1 VCACI
6 DCLPAF
12 VHAIADGV
20 NEGGY
25 HEPSLEPS
33 TASRDPR
40 SRTPSRNSPRT
51 SKTASSISSF
61 DACLGPSFIN
71 ITLYPFYKL
80 HIVLLQKHGRIAT
93 LDCYD

>member
-1 VCACI
+1 
-6 DCLPAF
+6 
-12 VHAIADGV
+12 V
-20 NEGGY
+20 NEGEY
-25 HEPSLEPS
+25 HEPELGAEYCEQETVSK
-33 TASRDPR
+33 TV
-40 SRTPSRNSPRT
+40 SRNFPRT

-61 DACLGPSFIN
+61 DACFGPSFII